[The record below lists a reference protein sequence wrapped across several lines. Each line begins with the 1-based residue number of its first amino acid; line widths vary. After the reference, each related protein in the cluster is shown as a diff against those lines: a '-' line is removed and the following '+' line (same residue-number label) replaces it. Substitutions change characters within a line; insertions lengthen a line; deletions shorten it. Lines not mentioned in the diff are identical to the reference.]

1 MKRAQLYGPIRLD
14 LNDGPV
20 AATYGRDIN
29 GKPTA
34 LLVIGDG
41 TEAVAISVTNASP
54 EAIDQLQEAVA
65 ELAAW
70 TQRQTMLRG
79 LPEVAA

>member
-1 MKRAQLYGPIRLD
+1 MNRAQLYGPIRLD

-20 AATYGRDIN
+20 RAEYGRGID

-41 TEAVAISVTNASP
+41 TEAVAVSVTNAGP
-54 EAIDQLQEAVA
+54 EAIAQLQEVVA

-79 LPEVAA
+79 LPEVA